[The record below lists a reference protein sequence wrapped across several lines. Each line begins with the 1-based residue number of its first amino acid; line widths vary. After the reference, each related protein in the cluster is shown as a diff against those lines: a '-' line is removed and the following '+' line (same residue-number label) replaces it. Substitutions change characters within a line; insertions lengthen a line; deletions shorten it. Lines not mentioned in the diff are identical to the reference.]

1 MASSDEY
8 CLTEYLTLWF
18 AFVWLWR
25 GLIDASKVQSEGFHD
40 FVGTVSWFF
49 LEGYL
54 TNFNFF
60 FCVQLL
66 INCANLFLRQNLFKL
81 RQSPN
86 KKRFYINGNM
96 LITSAVHMISEICF
110 DIIVENIQMNVCLK
124 GIFVI
129 STLLVDLEANDWWR
143 LTFLV
148 KKSVFG
154 NILMQNTEIF
164 KKLSIFGLTSKFVT
178 VDKILRSARIWKN
191 FLTRMLWI

>member
-1 MASSDEY
+1 MSHSESVSSII
-8 CLTEYLTLWF
+8 WF
-18 AFVWLWR
+18 LNTR
-25 GLIDASKVQSEGFHD
+25 SSSLDIIIKGFHD

-178 VDKILRSARIWKN
+178 LDKILRCARIWKN